1 MQIEEAIV
9 SGRRIYFEIAGVDEN
24 PNRRVDGEGDAIHQ
38 AVRDL
43 DGMNGEWPHAEA
55 LAADDSM
62 QLRLLQ
68 QTVFFQLVF
77 DVGQGEFRAVDRDGE
92 LSKNPG
98 QAADVVFMAV
108 SENDGANMLA
118 IFQQIGDI
126 GDDDVNAQQL
136 GFREHEAGVNHDD
149 VVTPAKG
156 NAVHAE
162 LNEAVERGEV
172 HATAGH
178 RVHRL
183 Q

>member
-9 SGRRIYFEIAGVDEN
+9 GGRGIHFEIAGVDKN
-24 PNRRVDGEGDAIHQ
+24 PNRSVNGKGDAIHQ
-38 AVRDL
+38 AMGDL
-43 DGMNGEWPHAEA
+43 DGMNGEWAHAEA
-55 LAADDSM
+55 LAAHDGM

-98 QAADVVFMAV
+98 EAADVVFVAV
-108 SENDGANMLA
+108 GEDDGANVIA

-136 GFREHEAGVNHDD
+136 GFWKHEPGVNHDD

-156 NAVHAE
+156 HAVHAE
-162 LNEAVERGEV
+162 LTESAKRDDVQL
-172 HATAGH
+172 ACGH
-178 RVHRL
+178 KF